1 MRRSFRS
8 LPLLFA
14 VLLPISSTPASAG
27 SLTPLPS
34 PVTLKPL
41 VTPALAGEGVWSP
54 SGRLVNGTPAIDTT
68 FLRPPQNNGVRAGVA
83 WIDPRLLRATLYSGS
98 LSPGGYFWKNTAPIS
113 RVAAKS
119 LVAAFNGG
127 FLLRDSHGGY
137 FSEHHLVAGL
147 VPGDASLVVYRDG
160 SMALGAWGRDVTM
173 TPAAVAVRQNL
184 TLLVDHGA
192 PVRGLSRYDI
202 SAWGFALN
210 RVVDTP
216 RSGLGVTA
224 SGAFVYVEGA
234 MNITDLARLLVRAGA
249 VRAMVLDM
257 NPLWPVF
264 ATYTPASPTGYASPG
279 NGRDLNPAM
288 VQTPARFFEPA
299 YARDFVTLSAR

>member
-1 MRRSFRS
+1 M
-8 LPLLFA
+8 
-14 VLLPISSTPASAG
+14 
-27 SLTPLPS
+27 TPLPS
-34 PVTLKPL
+34 PVAMKPL

-54 SGRLVNGTPAIDTT
+54 SSRLVNGTPAIYTT
-68 FLRPPQNNGVRAGVA
+68 FLRPPQNGGVRAGVA

-127 FLLRDSHGGY
+127 FLLKDSRGGY
-137 FSEHHLVAGL
+137 FSEHHLVAAL
-147 VPGDASLVVYRDG
+147 VPGDASLVIYRNG
-160 SMALGAWGRDVTM
+160 AMALGAWGRDVTL
-173 TPAAVAVRQNL
+173 TPAVVAVRQNL
-184 TLLVDHGA
+184 TLLVDHGR
-192 PVRGLSRYDI
+192 PVSGLYRYDT
-202 SAWGFALN
+202 STWGLALN

-224 SGAFVYVEGA
+224 SGAYVYVEGA